1 MVHQKIK
8 LTGKEA
14 DGYIVPLAGINII
27 CVITDKGM
35 LGCGAFDVK
44 ALERHNIPAATV
56 KSPDGSPLATIDDL
70 LNGTVREANAVA
82 IKFGI
87 RPDMPAREALELL

>member
-14 DGYIVPLAGINII
+14 DGYVVPLGNINII
-27 CVITDKGM
+27 CVVTDKGM

-44 ALERHNIPAATV
+44 ALEKHNIPAATV
-56 KSPDGSPLATIDDL
+56 RSSGGSPLATIDDL
-70 LNGTVREANAVA
+70 MNGAVKEANSVA
-82 IKFGI
+82 IKCGI